1 MPGFEEIGLVE
12 AFARF
17 VGPLL
22 LAAGLAWLVD
32 LTSTRRGFQ
41 PPGFEEPWRR
51 AGGFLVLAG
60 IFWLGLFS
68 PLGMIGLETP
78 EIDPTTLSTPALFL
92 LQVLLVLSLVTWFLL
107 GYAGRVPNLVQSF
120 SRQIGLATEKPLEEI
135 GIGLVGAVGGWM
147 LAMGTAFLVLLSLVA
162 MGFEGL
168 VPDEPPQLVPVI
180 AGMPWYIKVG
190 IALTAGVVEESFFR
204 GFLQPRV
211 GIALSTVL
219 FALAHLS
226 YDAPF
231 MLVGITVLS
240 LVFAFLV
247 RWRRGILAAIIAHA
261 AFDAIQLFVV
271 VPLAL
276 KMVPAPGSGEES
288 ILEQVT
294 ALLPLAWGVL
304 C

>member
-12 AFARF
+12 GLARI
-17 VGPLL
+17 VGPAL
-22 LAAGLAWLVD
+22 LAFGLAWLVG
-32 LTSTRRGFQ
+32 LTSARRGFS
-41 PPGFEEPWRR
+41 PPGFAEPWRR

-92 LQVLLVLSLVTWFLL
+92 LQVLLVLSLVAWFLL
-107 GYAGRVPNLVQSF
+107 GFAGRVPNLARSF
-120 SRQIGLATEKPLEEI
+120 ARQIGLATDRPLEEI
-135 GIGLVGAVGGWM
+135 GIGLLGAVGGWM
-147 LAMGTAFLVLLSLVA
+147 LAMGTAFLVLLGLVA
-162 MGFEGL
+162 MGFDGL

-180 AGMPWYIKVG
+180 AGMPWTVKVG
-190 IALTAGVVEESFFR
+190 IALTAGIVEEAFFR

-211 GIALSTVL
+211 GIALSTAL

-247 RWRRGILAAIIAHA
+247 RWRQGILAAIVAHA
-261 AFDAIQLFVV
+261 AFDAIQLFIV
-271 VPLAL
+271 VPFAL
-276 KMVPAPGSGEES
+276 KLAPTPGSGEEL
-288 ILEQVT
+288 LEQVT